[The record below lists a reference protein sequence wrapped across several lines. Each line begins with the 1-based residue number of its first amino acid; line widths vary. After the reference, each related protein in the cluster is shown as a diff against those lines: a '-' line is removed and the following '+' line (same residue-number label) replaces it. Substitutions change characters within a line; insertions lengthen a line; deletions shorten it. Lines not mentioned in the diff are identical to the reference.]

1 MRMKREVGFSMLE
14 LLVAT
19 AILVIV
25 VAVTL
30 GALNDA
36 LHANEGVT
44 LLADMMENLRAGMN
58 YMVRDLIQAGEGI
71 PTGGITIPNN
81 TAGGVCDNTATPIN
95 RPAPAGLALTFS
107 QCYTALPAVAPGPAL
122 DPAVVAPAGA
132 GQVLVRASDIIS
144 VLYVDNTVQW
154 HNFPPINNPS
164 NPACGGT
171 ISAAGDSVTF
181 DGKAACTPLP
191 AGNAAVQP
199 GDLMMFTNAA
209 GNILQTVTAVNAQTL
224 KFAAGDAFGLNGRG
238 DPQGT
243 IKHIQQ
249 PINSGNYPP
258 TSAIRVWLVSYYI
271 DNAADPLRPRLMRQV
286 NFRQAQPVGEVIE
299 DLQVSYDIVNAL
311 ATVPAMNAK
320 TPVQPDTPAQIRKAN
335 LYLGARSDAPYSQ
348 TKQYFRNNLVT
359 QVSFRSLAFVS
370 RYQ

>member
-1 MRMKREVGFSMLE
+1 MKREAGFSLLE

-25 VAVTL
+25 VTVTL

-36 LHANEGVT
+36 LHTNEGVT

-81 TAGGVCDNTATPIN
+81 SVGGICDNTARPIN
-95 RPAPAGLALTFS
+95 RPAPPGLVYTFS
-107 QCYTALPAVAPGPAL
+107 QCYTALPAIGPGPGL
-122 DPAVVAPAGA
+122 VPPIVPPAGA
-132 GQVLVRASDIIS
+132 GQVLVRASDMIS
-144 VLYVDNTVQW
+144 VLYVDNTVLW
-154 HNFPPINNPS
+154 HNFPPINNPN
-164 NPACGGT
+164 NPTCAGA

-209 GNILQTVTAVNAQTL
+209 GNILQTVTAVAGQKLT
-224 KFAAGDAFGLNGRG
+224 FAAGDAFNLNGRG

-249 PINSGNYPP
+249 PINSGSYPP
-258 TSAIRVWLVSYYI
+258 TSAIRVWLITYYI
-271 DNAADPLRPRLMRQV
+271 DNVTDPLRPRLMRQV

-311 ATVPAMNAK
+311 ATVPSMNAK
-320 TPVQPDTPAQIRKAN
+320 TPVEPDTPAQIRKAN
-335 LYLGARSDAPYSQ
+335 LYLGARSDAAYSQ
-348 TKQYFRNNLVT
+348 SKLYFRNNLVT

>member
-1 MRMKREVGFSMLE
+1 MKREAGFSLLE

-58 YMVRDLIQAGEGI
+58 YLVRDLVQAGEGI
-71 PTGGITIPNN
+71 PIGGITIPNN
-81 TAGGVCDNTATPIN
+81 SAGATCDNTAAPIN
-95 RPAPAGLALTFS
+95 RPAPPGLVYTFTT
-107 QCYTALPAVAPGPAL
+107 CYTALPAVAPGPGL
-122 DPAVVAPAGA
+122 VPPVVPPAGA
-132 GQVLVRASDIIS
+132 GQILIRASDMIS

-154 HNFPPINNPS
+154 HNFPPINNAN
-164 NPACGGT
+164 NPTCGGT
-171 ISAAGDSVTF
+171 ITAAGDSVTF

-191 AGNAAVQP
+191 VGNLAVQP

-209 GNILQTVTAVNAQTL
+209 GNILQTVTGVNGQVL
-224 KFAAGDAFGLNGRG
+224 KFAAGDAFNLNGRN

-243 IKHIQQ
+243 ILYIQQ

-258 TSAIRVWLVSYYI
+258 TSAIRVWLITYYI
-271 DNAADPLRPRLMRQV
+271 DNVTDPLRPRLMRQV
-286 NFRQAQPVGEVIE
+286 NFRPAQPVGEVME
-299 DLQVSYDIVNAL
+299 DLQVSYDIVNAV
-311 ATVPAMNAK
+311 ATNPSMNAK

-335 LYLGARSDAPYSQ
+335 LYLAARSDAPYSQ

>member
-1 MRMKREVGFSMLE
+1 MKREGGFSLLE

-19 AILVIV
+19 AIMVIV
-25 VAVTL
+25 VTVTL

-36 LHANEGVT
+36 IHANEAVT

-71 PTGGITIPNN
+71 PIGGITIPNN
-81 TAGGVCDNTATPIN
+81 SAGGVCDNTAAAIN
-95 RPAPAGLALTFS
+95 RPSPPGLVYTFT
-107 QCYTALPAVAPGPAL
+107 QCYTALPAVAPGPGL
-122 DPAVVAPAGA
+122 VPAAVPPAGA
-132 GQVLVRASDIIS
+132 GQVLVRTSDMIS
-144 VLYVDNTVQW
+144 VLYVDNTVLW

-171 ISAAGDSVTF
+171 LSAAGDSVTF

-191 AGNAAVQP
+191 TGNVAVQP

-209 GNILQTVTAVNAQTL
+209 GNILQTVTAVNGQTV
-224 KFAAGDAFGLNGRG
+224 KFAAGDAFNLNGRG

-243 IKHIQQ
+243 IHHIQQ
-249 PINSGNYPP
+249 PINSGSYPP
-258 TSAIRVWLVSYYI
+258 TSAIRVWLITFYI
-271 DNAADPLRPRLMRQV
+271 DNVADPLRPRLMRQV
-286 NFRQAQPVGEVIE
+286 NFRQAQPVGEVME
-299 DLQVSYDIVNAL
+299 DLQVSYDIVNA
-311 ATVPAMNAK
+311 AVTAPAMNAK
-320 TPVQPDTPAQIRKAN
+320 TPIPPDMPSQIRKAN
-335 LYLGARSDAPYSQ
+335 LYLSARSDAAYSQ
-348 TKQYFRNNLVT
+348 SKLYFRNNLVT